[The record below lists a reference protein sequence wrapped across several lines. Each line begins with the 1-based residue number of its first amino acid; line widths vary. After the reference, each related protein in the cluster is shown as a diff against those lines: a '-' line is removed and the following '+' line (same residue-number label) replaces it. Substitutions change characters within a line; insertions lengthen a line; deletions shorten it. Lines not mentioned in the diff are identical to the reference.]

1 MPETAQNTPQ
11 DVLSQL
17 MEAFR
22 LHGSVSAQVSV
33 RSPWGY
39 SFPGSRD
46 LGLLVVMRGRVLFDM
61 PESES
66 GAKGK
71 PGVGG
76 ESGASGERVTLELLP
91 GDVLAIPNGDPF
103 TLRDSPDSPLVPI
116 AESGAC
122 SGTRVSVPGAQTEFI
137 VLRCELTGGCS
148 NPVRR
153 ALPRVVHCP
162 GSDGRVARW
171 LEPTVRLLALE
182 SAAPQTGRSMV
193 LNRLTEIVFIHLL
206 RAWLDGQ
213 SPRCGGLLRAVTDP
227 QLTGAFAAFH
237 AEPGRS
243 WTLETLADA
252 AHMSRS
258 SFAARFKTLT
268 GETPLEYVT
277 TWRVQQAKALL
288 DEGHTPLK
296 QIVAS
301 LGYASEAAFRAA
313 FKKRVGETPGEY
325 RMSRRNG
332 EAEKAA
338 S

>member
-1 MPETAQNTPQ
+1 MSAKALNTPQ

-17 MEAFR
+17 LDAFR
-22 LHGSVSAQVSV
+22 LRGSVSAQIAV

-39 SFPGSRD
+39 SFPGNRD
-46 LGLLVVMRGRVLFDM
+46 LGLVVVMRGRVLF
-61 PESES
+61 
-66 GAKGK
+66 
-71 PGVGG
+71 
-76 ESGASGERVTLELLP
+76 EREGDEHGPHELAP
-91 GDVLAIPNGDPF
+91 GDVVAIPNGDPF
-103 TLRDSPDSPLVPI
+103 TLRDAPGSPLVPI
-116 AESGAC
+116 EESGAC
-122 SGTRVSVPGAQTEFI
+122 SGTSVNTPGSQTEFI
-137 VLRCELTGGCS
+137 VLRCELSGGCS

-153 ALPRVVHCP
+153 ALPPFVHCP

-171 LEPTVRLLALE
+171 LEPTVRLIALE
-182 SAAPQTGRSMV
+182 SAAPQTGRSTV
-193 LNRLTEIVFIHLL
+193 LNRLTEVVFVHLL
-206 RAWLDGQ
+206 RAWLDSQ

-227 QLTGAFAAFH
+227 QLADAFAAFH
-237 AEPGRS
+237 SEPGRA
-243 WTLETLADA
+243 WTLEALADA

-258 SFAARFKTLT
+258 AFAARFKLLV

-288 DEGHTPLK
+288 EEGGTPLK

-325 RMSRRNG
+325 RASRRAG
-332 EAEKAA
+332 EVTKAA